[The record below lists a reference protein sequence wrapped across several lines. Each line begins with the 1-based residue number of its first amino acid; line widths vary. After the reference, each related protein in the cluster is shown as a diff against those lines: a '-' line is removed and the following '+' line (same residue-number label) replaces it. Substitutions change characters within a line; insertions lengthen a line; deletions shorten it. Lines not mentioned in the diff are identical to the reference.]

1 MRYTIFLALILII
14 SISCNNTN
22 ETKKAETTNV
32 VNNTPGSDFNKEGT
46 DKLLTLI
53 KTYYGLKVLEAAIA
67 KQKDDDEAIWKSS
80 LNETAADIVLQVKNK
95 AADDMLKV
103 KREAQSAIDAAHAA
117 RDQTVKDLKN
127 VEERYEVKMKDSLVA
142 LENKLNAEKTAALA
156 MLRQEL
162 QALIN
167 AANAERDEYLVLYT
181 KENKMRKAV
190 HNKLLELQGNI
201 RVICRVRPVLEV
213 ERKAGAGEEV
223 DVTDIVSDEDI
234 MIQKDPQTKARYEYD
249 RVFSPV
255 SQQLEVFDAVQP
267 LCVSVLDGYNVCIFA
282 CK

>member
-1 MRYTIFLALILII
+1 M
-14 SISCNNTN
+14 
-22 ETKKAETTNV
+22 KA
-32 VNNTPGSDFNKEGT
+32 
-46 DKLLTLI
+46 
-53 KTYYGLKVLEAAIA
+53 LEAAIA
-67 KQKDDDEAIWKSS
+67 KQKADDETVLKLS
-80 LNETAADIVLQVKNK
+80 LEEAEDAAAEALLQVEKK
-95 AADDMLKV
+95 ATEDMAHAKQ
-103 KREAQSAIDAAHAA
+103 EAQDVIDTAHVAC
-117 RDQTVKDLKN
+117 DQAMKDLKN

-142 LENKLNAEKTAALA
+142 LEKKLNAEKTAALA
-156 MLRQEL
+156 TLRQEL
-162 QALIN
+162 QALVN
-167 AANAERDEYLVLYT
+167 AANAERDEYLALYT